1 MERRGAQSARDDYDD
16 AGTWLYEMPLYV
28 AVALGTVVLG
38 WFWPVACSRRVTLS
52 RPSGSPGRD
61 RSLGRRVPTTCRLP
75 TH

>member
-38 WFWPVACSRRVTLS
+38 WFWPVA
-52 RPSGSPGRD
+52 
-61 RSLGRRVPTTCRLP
+61 
-75 TH
+75 